1 MTILIEFLG
10 CKVNSYEAEC
20 VAKDFI
26 NHGYSFFDESSN
38 DQPDVIVVNTCA
50 VTETSVTKDK
60 KTIRKFKRTYPNSI
74 LVVMGCYAQYGY
86 QYIIDELGAEMN
98 YSI

>member
-50 VTETSVTKDK
+50 VTVFAK
-60 KTIRKFKRTYPNSI
+60 
-74 LVVMGCYAQYGY
+74 
-86 QYIIDELGAEMN
+86 
-98 YSI
+98 